1 MLSTFLVRYTLLSPR
16 CGARFIAAPFCSA
29 AARSSPLPPP
39 PEQILLRAPH
49 PSTIK
54 PDDLMRDCEVKRTK
68 GSGPGGQHR
77 NKVETAIAIT
87 HTPTSLSAQA
97 TESRSQATNA
107 KQALFR
113 LRLRLALKCRT
124 ASDDDG
130 ATPPS
135 ALWSSRTKSGKVAV
149 NENHADFPALLSEA
163 LDACWERQGDVK
175 AAAEGFGV
183 SSSQLVKLLAKT
195 PEALQFVNQV
205 RASEGLGALR
215 ANK

>member
-49 PSTIK
+49 PSTIN

-113 LRLRLALKCRT
+113 LRLRLANVDRLLLCR
-124 ASDDDG
+124 SH
-130 ATPPS
+130 
-135 ALWSSRTKSGKVAV
+135 R
-149 NENHADFPALLSEA
+149 
-163 LDACWERQGDVK
+163 CRRCRRC
-175 AAAEGFGV
+175 
-183 SSSQLVKLLAKT
+183 SSSLRELLT
-195 PEALQFVNQV
+195 P
-205 RASEGLGALR
+205 SHIGAAHTRL
-215 ANK
+215 